1 MNVDFLNLKAV
12 NDTYEPQLSE
22 AIFRVVHSGR
32 YLYGDEVKSFEQEF
46 ADYVG
51 SRYCVGVGNGLDAL
65 TLILTAL
72 KQLEEWEDDA
82 EILVPAMTFI
92 ATVESVSRSGLV
104 PVFCDVNETGQISP
118 ESILRMITKKTKAI
132 VPVHLYGRLC
142 DMQRIC
148 KIADDYGLKVVEDA
162 AQAHGASASGR
173 KAGIWGCAAGFSFY
187 PGKNLGAL
195 GDGGAVTTNDACLAD
210 RIRTLANYGS
220 KHKYYHDFLGCNSR
234 LDEVQAAVLRVKLR
248 RLDHDNMCRYRIAR
262 IYEENIKHQAVIL
275 SEAGSGEAVHHIYPI
290 FTAHRDKLQSYL
302 AEHGIATLIHYP
314 LPVHQQQA
322 YSDYSLC
329 KYPVAERIARQE
341 LSLPISPVM
350 SDVEIEYIVDNI
362 NRFVP

>member
-195 GDGGAVTTNDACLAD
+195 GDGGAVT
-210 RIRTLANYGS
+210 RI
-220 KHKYYHDFLGCNSR
+220 LG
-234 LDEVQAAVLRVKLR
+234 
-248 RLDHDNMCRYRIAR
+248 
-262 IYEENIKHQAVIL
+262 
-275 SEAGSGEAVHHIYPI
+275 
-290 FTAHRDKLQSYL
+290 LQQSF
-302 AEHGIATLIHYP
+302 
-314 LPVHQQQA
+314 
-322 YSDYSLC
+322 
-329 KYPVAERIARQE
+329 R
-341 LSLPISPVM
+341 
-350 SDVEIEYIVDNI
+350 
-362 NRFVP
+362 